1 MSGTAD
7 RIRRILSDA
16 GASLKRAS
24 ELPPVAPHAAGEEV
38 GPVKARL
45 LERLR
50 SLRAGQRAMPRDSA
64 PIGLDGP
71 AIPVLVLPEEDGDD
85 RPLAERVGGVV
96 RSGPRGSFLFVERRW
111 PLASSHGNVPL
122 AEVPEHLL
130 PLRRRE
136 KRPGSI
142 THVDPRTAV
151 YLDVETTGLAGGTG
165 TVAFLVG
172 AGRIEG
178 DAFVVRQYFVR
189 DFPDEPAVL
198 SALADD
204 LGDAPLVTFNGRSFD
219 WPLLTTRWRI
229 HRTPVADR
237 DHVDLLPPS
246 RQLWAGSLA
255 SHALGQLERHVL
267 GVVRTHDLP
276 GALIPSA
283 YFAWLREA
291 KATAMTMAFHHNEVD
306 IVSMAILGA
315 VIGRVLRDPAAR
327 PGAPASD
334 HLGTAKLLVNQGDLG
349 KAKACLE
356 AAVAGGCDDGSPAL
370 LRLLGRLHRQAGDL
384 DAATRTW
391 ERWRREGPAFDAHPY
406 EELAKLLEHRR
417 KDLPA
422 ALATVEDAIARCPRA
437 DGRRE
442 GLEHRAARL
451 RRRLTSRPAG
461 SGRATGKGRPG

>member
-1 MSGTAD
+1 
-7 RIRRILSDA
+7 
-16 GASLKRAS
+16 
-24 ELPPVAPHAAGEEV
+24 
-38 GPVKARL
+38 VKARL

-50 SLRAGQRAMPRDSA
+50 SLRAGQRTTPRDTGEA
-64 PIGLDGP
+64 GLDGP
-71 AIPVLVLPEEDGDD
+71 AVPALVLPEEDDDD
-85 RPLAERVGGVV
+85 RPLAERVGGVE
-96 RSGPRGSFLFVERRW
+96 RSGPRGSFLYVERRW
-111 PLASSHGNVPL
+111 PLASRHGDVPL
-122 AEVPEHLL
+122 SEIPEHVL

-136 KRPGSI
+136 RRPGSI
-142 THVDPRTAV
+142 TVVDPRTAV

-219 WPLLTTRWRI
+219 WPLLSTRWRI
-229 HRTPVADR
+229 HRTPVPDR

-291 KATAMTMAFHHNEVD
+291 KATAMTMAFRHNEVD
-306 IVSMAILGA
+306 IVSLAVLGA
-315 VIGRVLRDPAAR
+315 VIGRLLRDPASR
-327 PGAPASD
+327 PGALASD
-334 HLGTAKLLVNQGDLG
+334 HLGTAKLLVNQGELG
-349 KAKACLE
+349 KARTCLE

-384 DAATRTW
+384 DAAARTW

-406 EELAKLLEHRR
+406 EELAKLHEHRR

-422 ALATVEDAIARCPRA
+422 ALGTVEDALTRCPRG

-451 RRRLTSRPAG
+451 RRRLAKRSG
-461 SGRATGKGRPG
+461 GGRAAR

>member
-1 MSGTAD
+1 MSANAD

-16 GASLKRAS
+16 GASLRRAS
-24 ELPPVAPHAAGEEV
+24 ELPPAPPKPPADPAAVEADARSER
-38 GPVKARL
+38 ARL

-50 SLRAGQRAMPRDSA
+50 ALRAGTATSARPATRDLA
-64 PIGLDGP
+64 GTLP
-71 AIPVLVLPEEDGDD
+71 ADPPALPVEDDDD
-85 RPLAERVGGVV
+85 RPLPERVGGVV
-96 RSGPRGSFLFVERRW
+96 RSGPGGSFLFVERRW
-111 PLASSHGNVPL
+111 SLASRHGDVRL
-122 AEVPEHLL
+122 GDIPEHVL

-136 KRPGSI
+136 RRPGSPA
-142 THVDPRTAV
+142 HVDPRAAV

-172 AGRIEG
+172 AGRVEG

-198 SALADD
+198 SALAED

-219 WPLLTTRWRI
+219 WPLLTTRWRL

-276 GALIPSA
+276 GALIPAA

-291 KATAMTMAFHHNEVD
+291 RTTAMAMAFHHNEVD
-306 IVSMAILGA
+306 IVSLAALGA
-315 VIGRVLRDPAAR
+315 VIGRLLEDPASR
-327 PGAPASD
+327 PDALATD
-334 HLGTAKLLVNQGDLG
+334 HLGTAKLLVNQGQLD

-384 DAATRTW
+384 DAAARTW
-391 ERWRREGPAFDAHPY
+391 ERWRLEGPEFDAHPY
-406 EELAKLLEHRR
+406 EELAKLHEHRR
-417 KDLPA
+417 RDLAA
-422 ALATVEDAIARCPRA
+422 ALGTVEDALSRCPRG
-437 DGRRE
+437 DERRAR
-442 GLEHRAARL
+442 LEHRAARL
-451 RRRLTSRPAG
+451 RRRLSHRRPEEPT
-461 SGRATGKGRPG
+461 R